1 MEEENKMSASA
12 AQAFFNPTSPFGEL
26 SGWSVQNENPTT
38 ASTRAQA
45 LGSDGLE
52 VASRLHDKKTSVS
65 ATYVATSEDAAI
77 PRIGQVLNGYH
88 IDDVNVAYSNTAFAQ
103 MTLSGHKHVD
113 TDNDTHGATGKVPR
127 QFAGSL
133 TTVGTLFGCPS
144 APLGMSIPTGA
155 GVRSM
160 TYHLSVNHVDEL
172 GSEGKWLNG
181 DNYDPTETVEV
192 ELCDSGVITAANGWD
207 LTSAGNSLGNTA
219 AETATA
225 TVEKHL
231 TTVSNAA

>member
-1 MEEENKMSASA
+1 MSASA
-12 AQAFFNPTSPFGEL
+12 AQAFFNPTSPFGSL
-26 SGWSVQNENPTT
+26 TGWSVQNENPTT

-45 LGSDGLE
+45 LGSAGLE

-65 ATYVATSEDAAI
+65 ATYVATAADAAI

-88 IDDVNVAYSNTAFAQ
+88 IDDINVTYSNTAFAQ

-113 TDNDTHGATGKVPR
+113 TANDSHGATGKVPR

-144 APLGMSIPTGA
+144 TPLGMSIPTGA

-172 GSEGKWLNG
+172 DSQGKWLNG

-192 ELCDSGVITAANGWD
+192 ELCDTGTITAATGWD

-231 TTVSNAA
+231 TTVYSAA